1 MIDIQKH
8 RQTAGDKDVKIYVE
22 MQIENIRTQI
32 GKQKLREETYTP
44 KQKRD
49 DSRLGKQTSLTN
61 RRSNK
66 RNQDGK
72 QRDNLTNM
80 KEVFKGYTT
89 A

>member
-49 DSRLGKQTSLTN
+49 DSR
-61 RRSNK
+61 
-66 RNQDGK
+66 
-72 QRDNLTNM
+72 
-80 KEVFKGYTT
+80 
-89 A
+89 